1 MRIATRHRCFLA
13 LIAALTVSSM
23 AWGQAPQVTSELQ
36 VQRVETVNG
45 QSVYKPAPLSRPGDI
60 LEYRATYTNHG
71 NAAVNGLIANLPIPA
86 GTTLLDRSQLP
97 PDALASTDGVHFA
110 PLPLTRAVHL
120 PDGSTHQ
127 EPVPLSDYRALR
139 WNLGTLAPGKSAQ
152 AQARVSVNGP
162 PATAAAAT
170 PGPTG

>member
-1 MRIATRHRCFLA
+1 MHIASRHRCFLT
-13 LIAALTVSSM
+13 LIAVFAVSGM
-23 AWGQAPQVTSELQ
+23 AWGQAPQITSELQ
-36 VQRVETVNG
+36 VQRVEMVNG
-45 QSVYKPAPLSRPGDI
+45 QSVYKPAPVSKPGDI

-71 NAAVNGLIANLPIPA
+71 NTAVNGLIANLPIPA
-86 GTTLLDRSQLP
+86 GTTLVDRSQLP
-97 PDALASTDGVHFA
+97 PDALASTDGIRFA
-110 PLPLTRAVHL
+110 PLPLTRTVHL

-127 EPVPLSDYRALR
+127 ESVPLSEYRALR

-162 PATAAAAT
+162 PATAAAAA